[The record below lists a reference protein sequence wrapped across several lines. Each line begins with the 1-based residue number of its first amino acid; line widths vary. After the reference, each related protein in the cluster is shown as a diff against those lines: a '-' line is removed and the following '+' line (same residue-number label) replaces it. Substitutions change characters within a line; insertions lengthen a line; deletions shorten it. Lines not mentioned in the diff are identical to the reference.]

1 MNKTVGY
8 ALMWLVIIGLIV
20 VGAIFLVKAGNKPGE
35 LNAFAQCIEKSGA
48 KFYGAYWCPHCQ
60 NQKQLFGKSAEFLPY
75 VECSTP
81 DGKGQLDV
89 CKQAGITGYPTW
101 VFPNGSKVSG
111 EQTLEELAE
120 KTGCELPALTSA

>member
-1 MNKTVGY
+1 
-8 ALMWLVIIGLIV
+8 MWVVIIGLIV
-20 VGAIFLVKAGNKPGE
+20 VGAIFLVKEGNKPGE
-35 LNAFAQCIEKSGA
+35 LNTFAQCIEQSGA
-48 KFYGAYWCPHCQ
+48 KFYGAFWCPHCQ

-81 DGKGQLDV
+81 DSQGQLDV

-120 KTGCELPALTSA
+120 KTGCELPAQTNA